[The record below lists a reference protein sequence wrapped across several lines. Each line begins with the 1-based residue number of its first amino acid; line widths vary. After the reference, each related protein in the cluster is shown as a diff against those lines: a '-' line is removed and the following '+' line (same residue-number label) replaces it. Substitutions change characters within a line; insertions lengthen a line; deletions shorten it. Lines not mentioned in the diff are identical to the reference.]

1 MEMKITEVDAV
12 VENKTSYRDYQE
24 QIDDFSRLQDI
35 NRMLQAIPSTTNDA
49 SIGDYVAVTGV
60 KSNESG
66 KVQAREYFKQWKGRV
81 IEIEDKETF
90 VAKIEAV
97 KEKAEPV
104 KIVRFN
110 SHKVETVNI
119 DQLREGAVFYWTVGL
134 FSNAK
139 GTIRRKSEIRF
150 QLLTPPSP
158 QLVDAL
164 KDKFGDIYDGISW
177 ME

>member
-1 MEMKITEVDAV
+1 MEKTEVDIV

-35 NRMLQAIPSTTNDA
+35 HRMLQGVPSTTKDA
-49 SIGDYVAVTGV
+49 SIEDYVAVTGV
-60 KSNESG
+60 KSYDSG

-90 VAKIEAV
+90 VAKIEAI

-158 QLVDAL
+158 KLVDAL
-164 KDKFGDIYDGISW
+164 KDKFGGIYDGISW

>member
-1 MEMKITEVDAV
+1 MEKTEIDVV

-24 QIDDFSRLQDI
+24 QIDDFSRQQNI
-35 NRMLQAIPSTTNDA
+35 NRMLQTIPSTTKDA
-49 SIGDYVAVTGV
+49 SIDDYVAATGV
-60 KSNESG
+60 KSYESG

-110 SHKVETVNI
+110 SNKVETVNI

-134 FSNAK
+134 FSNTK

-158 QLVDAL
+158 KLVDAL
-164 KDKFGDIYDGISW
+164 KEKFGDIYDGISW